1 LVSSVS
7 DASTYRPVIG
17 LSTYVEP
24 ARWGSTDEQAALL
37 PHSYVAA
44 VIRVGAYPVLLPPCP
59 RDPAQ
64 VLGVLDGLVI
74 TGGPDLD
81 PDRYAAARH
90 PRTGPSRPERDAW
103 ELALAERT
111 LAVGLPLL
119 AICRGLQVL
128 NVALGG
134 TLHQHLPDVVGHE
147 GHRPAVGQMG
157 TITVSLQP
165 GSTFSQILGPT
176 TSVLCHHHQAI
187 DRLGG
192 GLRPV
197 GYASDRTIEAVECMG
212 HPFGLGI
219 QWHPEDNPRDDR
231 LFAALAEAGT
241 HHRVSRVH

>member
-1 LVSSVS
+1 MVSSVADS
-7 DASTYRPVIG
+7 ASYRPVIG

-24 ARWGSTDEQAALL
+24 ARWGRSDEPAALL
-37 PHSYVAA
+37 PHSYVTA
-44 VIRVGAYPVLLPPCP
+44 VIRVDAYPVLLPPGP
-59 RDPAQ
+59 KDPDR
-64 VLGVLDGLVI
+64 VLEVVDGLVI

-90 PRTGPSRPERDAW
+90 PKTGPPRAERDAW
-103 ELALAERT
+103 ELALTEGA

-128 NVALGG
+128 NVARGG

-157 TITVSLQP
+157 TTTVSLHP
-165 GSTFSQILGPT
+165 GSTFSEILGPT

-187 DRLGG
+187 DRLGA

-197 GYASDRTIEAVECMG
+197 GYASDGTIEAVECTA

-231 LFAALAEAGT
+231 LFAALAAAAA
-241 HHRVSRVH
+241 HRRLR

>member
-1 LVSSVS
+1 VVSPVS
-7 DASTYRPVIG
+7 DTATHRPVIG

-24 ARWGSTDEQAALL
+24 ARWGNSDEQAALL

-44 VIRVGAYPVLLPPCP
+44 VIRVDAYPVLLPPCP
-59 RDPAQ
+59 RDPGQ
-64 VLGVLDGLVI
+64 VLEVLDGLVI

-90 PRTGPSRPERDAW
+90 PKTGPPRPDRDAW
-103 ELALAERT
+103 ELALAERA

-157 TITVSLQP
+157 TTAVSLQP
-165 GSTFSQILGPT
+165 GSTFSEILGPT

-187 DRLGG
+187 DRIGA

-197 GYASDRTIEAVECMG
+197 GYASDGTIEAVECTG

-219 QWHPEDNPRDDR
+219 QWHPEDNPGDDR
-231 LFAALAEAGT
+231 LFAALAVAGT
-241 HHRVSRVH
+241 HHRVG